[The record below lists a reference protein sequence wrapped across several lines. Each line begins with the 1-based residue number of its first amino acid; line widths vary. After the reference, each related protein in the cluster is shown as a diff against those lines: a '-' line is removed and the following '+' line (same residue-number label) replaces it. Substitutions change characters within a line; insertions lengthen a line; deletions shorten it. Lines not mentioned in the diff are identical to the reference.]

1 MSKSLTK
8 SPLLSRVGGGA
19 PSTGGPSRPDAIL
32 QFRWHDEARVLLELG
47 QPPLVLL
54 VGEPGVG
61 KTTFAR
67 HVATAFTG
75 QEPLVLSGSP
85 EVEQSHLFGRWTLS
99 GNETRFVDGPLP
111 MALKTGRWLLIEE
124 FSQIPLECRAALLPL
139 RDQAEITNPMTG
151 EVLEI
156 PEKFRLVATSNSESL
171 TCRKNSGIAKV
182 LYDGFFVLECGD
194 LSDTQ
199 VLDLLAHHFPGST
212 DDRRQRVLK
221 LWNEYREFTNKGTA
235 GKAHLSYRAADHLMR
250 LLQAG
255 LEETRA
261 VQIALVN
268 KFLPSDAELFS
279 AANLKNS
286 ISG

>member
-1 MSKSLTK
+1 VPKSARNTQ
-8 SPLLSRVGGGA
+8 PATRFGA
-19 PSTGGPSRPDAIL
+19 SAKPNGRRSTPEAIL
-32 QFRWHDEARVLLELG
+32 RFRWHEEARLLLELG

-67 HVATAFTG
+67 HVASELTG

-111 MALKTGRWLLIEE
+111 LALKTGRWLLIEE

-139 RDQAEITNPMTG
+139 RDQAELTNPMTG
-151 EVLEI
+151 EILEI
-156 PEKFRLVATSNSESL
+156 PETFRLVATSNCESL

-182 LYDGFFVLECGD
+182 LYDGFFVLQCGE

-199 VLDLLAHHFPGST
+199 VLELLGHHFPGST
-212 DDRRQRVLK
+212 DERRKRVVE
-221 LWNEYREFTNKGTA
+221 LWNEYREFTNKGSS
-235 GKAHLSYRAADHLMR
+235 GKPHLSYRAADHLMR
-250 LLQAG
+250 LLEAG
-255 LEETRA
+255 LAETRA

-268 KFLPSDAELFS
+268 KFLPSDADLFS

-286 ISG
+286 ISE